1 MDAAPYELEVV
12 EPEPPD
18 VDDELDEVVELPLVD
33 DDVDV
38 PSEVDDVPEELAAGL
53 APSPPEDFPSPEGFL
68 A

>member
-1 MDAAPYELEVV
+1 MVDAAPYEPEVV

-33 DDVDV
+33 DDVDI
-38 PSEVDDVPEELAAGL
+38 PSEVEDVPEELAGL
-53 APSPPEDFPSPEGFL
+53 APSPEDFPSPEGFF